1 MLSTQVPHPVPGVGV
16 RVRLNTVDTSA
27 DAPNQ
32 TLADLDDL
40 LNWNHWG
47 DHLGALRLPLGFHF
61 SVSCGNHL
69 LHFFFVKIH
78 FKPCLYLGFT

>member
-47 DHLGALRLPLGFHF
+47 DHLGALQLCLRFPWWQCKPLTATFPLRL
-61 SVSCGNHL
+61 
-69 LHFFFVKIH
+69 
-78 FKPCLYLGFT
+78 

>member
-47 DHLGALRLPLGFHF
+47 DHLGALQLCLRFPLVRFFWVVRFRPFAGFGLGREWA
-61 SVSCGNHL
+61 SVA
-69 LHFFFVKIH
+69 
-78 FKPCLYLGFT
+78 